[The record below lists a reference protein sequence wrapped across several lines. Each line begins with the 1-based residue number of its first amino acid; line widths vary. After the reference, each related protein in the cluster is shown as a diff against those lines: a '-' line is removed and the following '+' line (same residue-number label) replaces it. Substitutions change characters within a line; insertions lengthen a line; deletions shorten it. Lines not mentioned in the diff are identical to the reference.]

1 MGEQAE
7 STWAEKETSVVGGR
21 WRKGAAETKCTPRK
35 KIAQGSA
42 QGSAQVVLY
51 EEGRGKRTWMAGG
64 EDGRRR
70 EETGGWRRR
79 LKEGIT
85 KFLEGCSGIP
95 AGNQKEDTAGS

>member
-42 QGSAQVVLY
+42 PGSARFVLY
-51 EEGRGKRTWMAGG
+51 EGGGRQRTAG
-64 EDGRRR
+64 RR
-70 EETGGWRRR
+70 EERGERREEQTEMR
-79 LKEGIT
+79 LFRESAFYN
-85 KFLEGCSGIP
+85 KFIIKIKHVL
-95 AGNQKEDTAGS
+95 

>member
-42 QGSAQVVLY
+42 PGSARFVLY
-51 EEGRGKRTWMAGG
+51 EGGGRQRTAG
-64 EDGRRR
+64 RR
-70 EETGGWRRR
+70 EERGERREEQTEMR
-79 LKEGIT
+79 LFRESVFYN
-85 KFLEGCSGIP
+85 KFIIKIKSVL
-95 AGNQKEDTAGS
+95 

>member
-42 QGSAQVVLY
+42 RGQCPVLFY
-51 EEGRGKRTWMAGG
+51 GADGG
-64 EDGRRR
+64 LQEMEAGRRSMWAQQ
-70 EETGGWRRR
+70 EGGR
-79 LKEGIT
+79 KDN
-85 KFLEGCSGIP
+85 S
-95 AGNQKEDTAGS
+95 